1 MPLEKV
7 SEAQVNHIMLKSA
20 QVMRGQQERI
30 KELEGQVAAY
40 QRRDHAEK
48 IAHRAVERGIMD
60 VDEADSY
67 ANDLAEGSE
76 DLDLVEDFVGRAAAG
91 VPLGKTLEKTAA
103 DANGGEDGESDVLT
117 TFLLSSDI
125 AG

>member
-1 MPLEKV
+1 M
-7 SEAQVNHIMLKSA
+7 S
-20 QVMRGQQERI
+20 QQPEIR
-30 KELEGQVAAY
+30 AH
-40 QRRDHAEK
+40 HAEK

-67 ANDLAEGSE
+67 ASDLAESSE

>member
-1 MPLEKV
+1 MLEKV
-7 SEAQVNHIMLKSA
+7 SEAQVNHIMLKAASA
-20 QVMRGQQERI
+20 MRAQSSRI
-30 KELEGQVAAY
+30 SELEGVIASY

-48 IAHRAVERGIMD
+48 IASAAVHRGIMD
-60 VDEADSY
+60 EDEAPSY
-67 ANDLAEGSE
+67 ADDLANSDEN
-76 DLDLVEDFVGRAAAG
+76 LNLVEDFVSRAAAG

-103 DANGGEDGESDVLT
+103 DHSRGGDGEPDVLT